1 MIVKFCGFKTESDIK
16 KIKKLEVDAVG
27 FIHYPDSK
35 RHVSLKQLKY
45 LAKIVPDHIEKV
57 VVVVNPQMSTIKRI
71 INQTDINTIQLHGN
85 ESIQLIRNIKKLNS
99 KIRIIKAIPATR
111 NLNNNIQKYK
121 DEIDMFIIDTPSITY
136 GGTGQSFDWKLLKK
150 IKRLEIYSFGQCG
163 YDISTGIESYNEKDF
178 NKMTRILKFL
188 KGDE

>member
-1 MIVKFCGFKTESDIK
+1 M
-16 KIKKLEVDAVG
+16 
-27 FIHYPDSK
+27 
-35 RHVSLKQLKY
+35 
-45 LAKIVPDHIEKV
+45 
-57 VVVVNPQMSTIKRI
+57 VVVNPQMSTIKRI

-136 GGTGQSFDWKLLKK
+136 GGTGQSFDWKLLK
-150 IKRLEIYSFGQCG
+150 IKRALIFSL
-163 YDISTGIESYNEKDF
+163 
-178 NKMTRILKFL
+178 RVVWILKR
-188 KGDE
+188 

>member
-1 MIVKFCGFKTESDIK
+1 MVLKPKVIL

-85 ESIQLIRNIKKLNS
+85 ESIQLIRNIKNLIQNKNHKSNS
-99 KIRIIKAIPATR
+99 SKH
-111 NLNNNIQKYK
+111 
-121 DEIDMFIIDTPSITY
+121 
-136 GGTGQSFDWKLLKK
+136 KK
-150 IKRLEIYSFGQCG
+150 FK
-163 YDISTGIESYNEKDF
+163 
-178 NKMTRILKFL
+178 
-188 KGDE
+188 

>member
-1 MIVKFCGFKTESDIK
+1 M
-16 KIKKLEVDAVG
+16 
-27 FIHYPDSK
+27 
-35 RHVSLKQLKY
+35 
-45 LAKIVPDHIEKV
+45 PDHIEKV

-121 DEIDMFIIDTPSITY
+121 DRDRHVYYRYTINHIRRDRS
-136 GGTGQSFDWKLLKK
+136 
-150 IKRLEIYSFGQCG
+150 
-163 YDISTGIESYNEKDF
+163 
-178 NKMTRILKFL
+178 KF
-188 KGDE
+188 

>member
-111 NLNNNIQKYK
+111 NLNNNIQKYTLISLPK
-121 DEIDMFIIDTPSITY
+121 QQLLPTHPTFFLTLKSIPNNPPIVFY
-136 GGTGQSFDWKLLKK
+136 SIHHPLLNSK
-150 IKRLEIYSFGQCG
+150 SP
-163 YDISTGIESYNEKDF
+163 
-178 NKMTRILKFL
+178 
-188 KGDE
+188 

>member
-16 KIKKLEVDAVG
+16 KIRKLEVDAVG
-27 FIHYPDSK
+27 FIHYPHSK

-85 ESIQLIRNIKKLNS
+85 ESIQLIRNIRKLNS
-99 KIRIIKAIPATR
+99 K
-111 NLNNNIQKYK
+111 
-121 DEIDMFIIDTPSITY
+121 
-136 GGTGQSFDWKLLKK
+136 
-150 IKRLEIYSFGQCG
+150 
-163 YDISTGIESYNEKDF
+163 
-178 NKMTRILKFL
+178 
-188 KGDE
+188 

>member
-1 MIVKFCGFKTESDIK
+1 MI
-16 KIKKLEVDAVG
+16 G

-99 KIRIIKAIPATR
+99 K
-111 NLNNNIQKYK
+111 
-121 DEIDMFIIDTPSITY
+121 
-136 GGTGQSFDWKLLKK
+136 
-150 IKRLEIYSFGQCG
+150 
-163 YDISTGIESYNEKDF
+163 
-178 NKMTRILKFL
+178 
-188 KGDE
+188 